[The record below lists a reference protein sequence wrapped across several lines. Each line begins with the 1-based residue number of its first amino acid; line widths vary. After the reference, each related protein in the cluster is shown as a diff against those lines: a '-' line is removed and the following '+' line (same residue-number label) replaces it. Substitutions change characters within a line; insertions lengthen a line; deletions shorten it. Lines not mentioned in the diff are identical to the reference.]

1 MFHKFEAL
9 SAIFMP
15 KIEYCTALLRNEE
28 RFICIS
34 GGFEMDKK
42 CFHKTVD
49 DAVCRI
55 HRSAGFTLLSNGF
68 VRSTNLQCSAIG
80 LLGKVMSLPPSWNF
94 TKAGISAI
102 CGDGI
107 TAVESALKEL
117 EAYGYVRI
125 TRQMPDESPTG
136 RIRYVY
142 DFFEY
147 SDKDDS
153 VPKHDV
159 VLETFTADNA
169 TLNRVKKDGNFTII
183 SNKLLQNREMKLK
196 LLGFLLKVLS
206 LPNRWQFSMSGLTK
220 ICKEGKIAVRSAVNK
235 LIELGY
241 LVRTKLLP
249 NETASNTF
257 EYVYE
262 FFEKPLS
269 ADEAQEHE
277 TETRRKA
284 LAVRQGKSP
293 SAEVEKQQ
301 LENLPLDSQV
311 SVELPSVKPVQY
323 IIKDTTQ
330 NNTKQNNKKSIIPS
344 GQKPR
349 EGLTDCYK
357 ESEVRAYTEIVREA
371 IDYLKLCAWLCEDG
385 RDGFAEADEIVG
397 FIVDEICSP
406 LPYTKIKGCLY
417 PRSVVKSVL
426 LRANIHTVENALEQM
441 AEVDRIKDHRRYFIS
456 TLFGEVQAYRFKDN
470 CGSRWAERAVQ
481 RDFGVITI

>member
-1 MFHKFEAL
+1 
-9 SAIFMP
+9 
-15 KIEYCTALLRNEE
+15 
-28 RFICIS
+28 
-34 GGFEMDKK
+34 
-42 CFHKTVD
+42 
-49 DAVCRI
+49 
-55 HRSAGFTLLSNGF
+55 
-68 VRSTNLQCSAIG
+68 
-80 LLGKVMSLPPSWNF
+80 MSLPPSWNF

-107 TAVESALKEL
+107 TAVESALRDL

-277 TETRRKA
+277 AEIRCKA
-284 LAVRQGKSP
+284 IAVRIGSH
-293 SAEVEKQQ
+293 AEKQQ
-301 LENLPLDSQV
+301 VENLLLDSPV
-311 SVELPSVKPVQY
+311 TDELPSVKPVQY
-323 IIKDTTQ
+323 NTKDTTQ
-330 NNTKQNNKKSIIPS
+330 NNTKQNDKKSIIPS
-344 GQKPR
+344 GKKPR

-357 ESEVRAYTEIVREA
+357 ESEVRAYTEIVRDA
-371 IDYLKLCAWLCEDG
+371 IDYLKLGAWLCEDG
-385 RDGFAEADEIVG
+385 GDGFAEADEIVG

-406 LPYTKIKGCLY
+406 LPYIKIKGCQY
-417 PRSVVKSVL
+417 PRSMVKSVL
-426 LRANIHTVENALEQM
+426 LRANISAVENALEQM
-441 AEVDRIKDHRRYFIS
+441 AEVDNIKDHRRYFIS
-456 TLFGEVQAYRFKDN
+456 TLFCEVQEHRFKDN
-470 CGSRWAERAVQ
+470 CGSRWAERAVW
-481 RDFGVITI
+481 RDFSVITI